1 MGGDGDGSMPTAVLK
16 GFCPGRSALVGALR
30 GDRYSAEWSFVYDS
44 AAALGTLLGRRPLQR
59 WEVLISPL
67 KMSPDLTGVQSRHL
81 HFMSVLLLPTITH
94 ESTDLGL
101 RRTCDWDKKG

>member
-1 MGGDGDGSMPTAVLK
+1 MAIDIVLN
-16 GFCPGRSALVGALR
+16 GASCTTQRWLWGALLR
-30 GDRYSAEWSFVYDS
+30 
-44 AAALGTLLGRRPLQR
+44 RRPLQR

-81 HFMSVLLLPTITH
+81 HCKSVLLLPTITH

-101 RRTCDWDKKG
+101 RRIRHWDEKG